1 MYATNISYPLI
12 RTCTLQQRVVVD
24 DLRCSKEYHTRV
36 YTVNTH
42 KQMAVAKSSIDTKL
56 VPSKQVLA
64 LSPQ

>member
-12 RTCTLQQRVVVD
+12 STCTLQQRVVD

-42 KQMAVAKSSIDTKL
+42 KHMAVAKSSIDTKL